1 MARSFLRGGTWG
13 KLFSA
18 VDGCFILSP
27 TAHFSQRQFPFFLR
41 RVTFCCYWQKVTRQ
55 RQEKK
60 NYWEKYAV
68 GDTFSIQSPAISQKP
83 PAGGKSPQKN
93 RRVILTRLFLTSS
106 LS

>member
-27 TAHFSQRQFPFFLR
+27 TAHFSSCWEKWA
-41 RVTFCCYWQKVTRQ
+41 VGDTFSMQKCYWQKVTPRRQ
-55 RQEKK
+55 K
-60 NYWEKYAV
+60 
-68 GDTFSIQSPAISQKP
+68 QKP
-83 PAGGKSPQKN
+83 PPKPRKDPQKN
-93 RRVILTRLFLTSS
+93 RRVILTRLFLTST